1 MAFLSSFSWSHWSF
15 PSDDHLEF
23 TFPSTACSGSFPGWE
38 ADALISMISEPTSF
52 EKERQSSEENNMDL
66 KNISGIGQKS
76 RHGGIGFLEPMRQ
89 FTVETLGDFGA
100 FLREVSFFAY
110 VILQIVEFE

>member
-1 MAFLSSFSWSHWSF
+1 M

-23 TFPSTACSGSFPGWE
+23 VLPSTACSGSFPGWE
-38 ADALISMISEPTSF
+38 ADALISMISEPSSL
-52 EKERQSSEENNMDL
+52 EKERQIRKENNVDL
-66 KNISGIGQKS
+66 KNISGIGLKS
-76 RHGGIGFLEPMRQ
+76 RHGGIGFLEPKRQ
-89 FTVETLGDFGA
+89 FAVETLGDFGA